1 MSYLIDISKYKII
14 HNKAFL
20 QPAPIS
26 YFSWILQNA
35 ANMLCFATHS
45 PIKYDAKT
53 SVLWATLS
61 HFRISSLTLAWIYS
75 LYVVILQ
82 RRKRKVEKREGGR
95 ELDTPKKRASILSI
109 DFDRTS
115 SEWTNVGY
123 KYYYVQKYFYYV
135 VI

>member
-1 MSYLIDISKYKII
+1 MTQK
-14 HNKAFL
+14 
-20 QPAPIS
+20 QV
-26 YFSWILQNA
+26 
-35 ANMLCFATHS
+35 C
-45 PIKYDAKT
+45 
-53 SVLWATLS
+53 
-61 HFRISSLTLAWIYS
+61 YS
-75 LYVVILQ
+75 LSILYPFLNISMNILIYVGILQ

>member
-1 MSYLIDISKYKII
+1 MSELIDIPKYSII

-26 YFSWILQNA
+26 YFSWILQNGKHA
-35 ANMLCFATHS
+35 LLCNTFS
-45 PIKYDAKT
+45 NKIWRKNKC
-53 SVLWATLS
+53 VVC
-61 HFRISSLTLAWIYS
+61 YS
-75 LYVVILQ
+75 LSILYPFLNISMNILIV
-82 RRKRKVEKREGGR
+82 RRHFAAAKKKSRKGGGGG
-95 ELDTPKKRASILSI
+95 ELDTPKKRASILNI